1 MKLHNKTAMKVHL
14 KHMQRVLNDSF
25 KLKDYGKKEFERF
38 ILRCLRPE
46 LMNETI
52 SKQERMQLDYCQRAG
67 TADLSLT
74 TTKNQIMGGEAV
86 LYDM

>member
-52 SKQERMQLDYCQRAG
+52 SKQEKM
-67 TADLSLT
+67 
-74 TTKNQIMGGEAV
+74 
-86 LYDM
+86 